1 MAWNEPGK
9 RDPWKARQESPD
21 INDLLR
27 RGREGLRRLFGGG
40 SGGGGGGGGSSHSGG
55 FLIAVLALIVLWIA
69 FGSFKM
75 VDARQIGVVL
85 RFGQFNRIMNNGLNL
100 KWPSPIEEVITVEAT
115 NSQNVSDEVRML
127 TKDENIVQIDF
138 NVQYTRPDARKY
150 LFGANQPDETLKQA
164 AESAV
169 RQVIGS
175 STMDTI
181 LSGQGGAI
189 AAETEKLLQQTL
201 DSYGVGLLVQKV
213 NFQKILP
220 PPDVQKAF
228 DDANNAGNNQQQFIN
243 EAQAYL
249 AREVPLARGEAARIR
264 AGAEGYK
271 AAHIATA
278 TGDAQRFTLIDAQYR
293 AAPDITRKRLYLETM
308 QSVLS
313 TTLKVVD
320 QSGGRNMLY
329 LPLDKLKTEASE
341 AASSAAAAA
350 AAAGEAEQ
358 RAPARSNRG
367 GGK

>member
-9 RDPWKARQESPD
+9 RDPWKGKPDSPD
-21 INDLLR
+21 VSDLLR
-27 RGREGLRRLFGGG
+27 RLLDGLRRLFGGG
-40 SGGGGGGGGSSHSGG
+40 GPVNSGS
-55 FLIAVLALIVLWIA
+55 FLVIALALIALWIG
-69 FGSFKM
+69 FSSFTII
-75 VDARQIGVVL
+75 DARQIGVVL
-85 RFGQFNRIMNNGLNL
+85 RFGQFNRIMSNGLNL
-100 KWPSPIEEVITVEAT
+100 KWPSPIEQVLAVDAT
-115 NSQNVSDEVRML
+115 NQQSISDEVRML
-127 TKDENIVQIDF
+127 TKDENIVMIDF

-150 LFGANQPDETLKQA
+150 LFSANQPDDTLKQA

-169 RQVIGS
+169 RQVVGT

-189 AAETEKLLQQTL
+189 AGETEKLLQQTL
-201 DSYGVGLLVQKV
+201 DSYGVGLLVKAV
-213 NFQKILP
+213 NFQKIFP
-220 PPDVQKAF
+220 PADVQKAF

-243 EAQAYL
+243 EAAAYL
-249 AREVPLARGEAARIR
+249 SREVPIARGEAARIL

-271 AAHIATA
+271 VAHIATA
-278 TGDAQRFTLIDAQYR
+278 TGDAQRFSLIDAQYR

-329 LPLDKLKTEASE
+329 LPLDKLRTEAGE
-341 AASSAAAAA
+341 AASNAAAAA

-358 RAPARSNRG
+358 RAPPRSNRG